1 MIKVL
6 LLYLFLNNISF
17 SQTYWVRYGWQVY
30 ENAGDA
36 RTLSIGS
43 AAVTD
48 YGSTTSS
55 LFNPASS
62 SYNSKHNINYTHQ
75 SRLGGM
81 INSDLIGFPLR
92 GYNRPLNIML
102 D

>member
-1 MIKVL
+1 MHKILIKVL
-6 LLYLFLNNISF
+6 LLYLLLNNISS

-43 AAVTD
+43 AAVAD

-55 LFNPASS
+55 F
-62 SYNSKHNINYTHQ
+62 
-75 SRLGGM
+75 
-81 INSDLIGFPLR
+81 
-92 GYNRPLNIML
+92 
-102 D
+102 